1 MIIDDNTV
9 FVNTPGESYEFILLN
24 RVKPGYSDP
33 FLKIR
38 YTDEKSDVKCYD
50 LSRKEDLNGV
60 LELLK
65 GAGFDA
71 GYDGVYRKLW
81 VRGELIRSQIYDNP
95 EIDIKKDNTEIIVR
109 NLIKTVELRT
119 IRGEPGS
126 GVRVIYLHPNV
137 KVRYFKPL
145 LEMEVYDR

>member
-1 MIIDDNTV
+1 MN
-9 FVNTPGESYEFILLN
+9 
-24 RVKPGYSDP
+24 
-33 FLKIR
+33 
-38 YTDEKSDVKCYD
+38 
-50 LSRKEDLNGV
+50 RKEDLNGV

-81 VRGELIRSQIYDNP
+81 VRGGLIRSQIYDNP